1 LGRRRV
7 LGAGLVSLASICFH
21 PLARAQRR
29 LWRIGYHSSAGAQ
42 SNPGWL
48 DAFRKGMAE
57 LGWSEAQHYVI
68 DARYADGVPEAV
80 PRLAAELVATQ
91 PDVLLTTAGIS
102 IKVLA
107 QATSTIPIVFTIAA
121 DPVAEGF
128 ASNLQRPGRNLTGL
142 TTLTRDLAA
151 KRLQLLKDAFPGVS
165 HVALLFLG
173 GDSNSEIQVKEYEAA
188 GRRLNVT
195 VSPIELRKPADIE
208 PAFVRGSALG
218 ADAYAVSSGFMIN
231 VHSKAIAAGILR
243 SRLPSMG
250 SSMVLAEAGVLLTYT
265 PSIPENFRRAA
276 VYVDKILKGSKA
288 RDLAI
293 EQPTKFDF
301 VINARTAKALGM
313 TIPAPLLVRAD
324 RVID

>member
-1 LGRRRV
+1 V

-29 LWRIGYHSSAGAQ
+29 LWRIGYHSSASAQ

-128 ASNLQRPGRNLTGL
+128 ASNLQRPGRNLSNHL
-142 TTLTRDLAA
+142 DTRPRGEASAA
-151 KRLQLLKDAFPGVS
+151 PQGRVSGGFPCGAAFS
-165 HVALLFLG
+165 
-173 GDSNSEIQVKEYEAA
+173 
-188 GRRLNVT
+188 RRRF
-195 VSPIELRKPADIE
+195 E
-208 PAFVRGSALG
+208 
-218 ADAYAVSSGFMIN
+218 
-231 VHSKAIAAGILR
+231 
-243 SRLPSMG
+243 
-250 SSMVLAEAGVLLTYT
+250 
-265 PSIPENFRRAA
+265 
-276 VYVDKILKGSKA
+276 
-288 RDLAI
+288 
-293 EQPTKFDF
+293 
-301 VINARTAKALGM
+301 
-313 TIPAPLLVRAD
+313 
-324 RVID
+324 